1 MRRIVWYDDFGSR
14 FLLGRKP
21 FFAGHSLRY
30 CEPCSD
36 EEKTMS
42 RQRYPWRQM
51 VASICAAGFLL
62 ANGYSTLM
70 AFGGEHEERMAAD
83 GGGTTIIHG
92 GTGAAGGFAP
102 VITTVA
108 FHAEQ
113 EGDTVAGFFDC
124 LALAPEVAA
133 GNGSGQF
140 TKNVMYVV
148 GAVTGMTIEGE
159 TAILTGK
166 ASITGLGAGSN
177 VSFKFVVHKG
187 GPGASSTLTV
197 STLTNSFDEILV
209 QGSFQVSSQ

>member
-1 MRRIVWYDDFGSR
+1 M
-14 FLLGRKP
+14 
-21 FFAGHSLRY
+21 
-30 CEPCSD
+30 
-36 EEKTMS
+36 T
-42 RQRYPWRQM
+42 RQGYTWRQM
-51 VASICAAGFLL
+51 VASICATGFVL

-108 FHAEQ
+108 FHAER
-113 EGDTVAGFFDC
+113 EGDAVAGFFDC

-148 GAVTGMTIEGE
+148 GTVTGMTIEGE